1 MKKSW
6 TKKII
11 FIFSSL
17 IFLSILIIVS
27 LAITNLIVV
36 SKKTGKNPVYFFN
49 LVKKSFSGNQY
60 KNKNNLNFII
70 LGLDERNDRLEKTET
85 TDTIIFASL
94 NLKDQKLKTISLPR
108 DLWDYDLK
116 TKINGIYPLSLE
128 SSDSSKFIKE
138 NFSKILGQNIDYSII
153 ITTDNLI
160 DFVKA
165 INGVD
170 VDLTKGFKDEKYPNP
185 DYITDPKAPIYK
197 TIEFKSGLNHLDQS
211 NITEF
216 VRSRKSAETAVEGG
230 TDIGRIERQQLL
242 IEAIIA
248 KVKDKNFISHV
259 SNLINLYN
267 FWNKEIKTDFK
278 DQQISDL
285 AFLLQKQLLNFSI
298 KKIELPIGQTA
309 KDGVIYHP
317 ETFINKQWVFIPS
330 DVEYKKLQEFIVGS
344 TK

>member
-1 MKKSW
+1 MKKLS
-6 TKKII
+6 KKIA
-11 FIFSSL
+11 FIFSLL
-17 IFLSILIIVS
+17 ITFFVLLIIS
-27 LAITNLIVV
+27 FGISNFVV
-36 SKKTGKNPVYFFN
+36 LFKKTGKSPVYFFN
-49 LVKKSFSGNQY
+49 LAKNSINDNKF
-60 KNKNNLNFII
+60 KNKNVLNFIV

-94 NLKDQKLKTISLPR
+94 NLKNQKLTTISLPR
-108 DLWDYDLK
+108 DLWDYNLK

-128 SSDSSKFIKE
+128 SSNSSKFIRE
-138 NFSKILGQNIDYSII
+138 NFSKILGQNIEYSLV

-170 VDLTKGFKDEKYPNP
+170 VNLAKGFKDEKYPNP
-185 DYITDPKAPIYK
+185 DYITNPKAPVYK

-216 VRSRKSAETAVEGG
+216 VRSRKSAETAAEGG

-248 KVKDKNFISHV
+248 KVKDKNFTNHI

-267 FWNKEIKTDFK
+267 FWNKEIKSDFK

-285 AFLLQKQLLNFSI
+285 VFLLQKKLLNFSI
-298 KKIELPIGQTA
+298 QKVEIPIGQTA

-330 DVEYKKLQEFIVGS
+330 DPEYNQFQQFIS
-344 TK
+344 TSIK

>member
-1 MKKSW
+1 MKK
-6 TKKII
+6 KIVLFFLSLI
-11 FIFSSL
+11 IIYVLLVISFGISNFVFIF
-17 IFLSILIIVS
+17 
-27 LAITNLIVV
+27 
-36 SKKTGKNPVYFFN
+36 KKTGKNPVYFFSLAKN
-49 LVKKSFSGNQY
+49 SIRNNQF
-60 KNKNNLNFII
+60 KNKKFLNFIV

-94 NLKDQKLKTISLPR
+94 NLENQKLTTISLPR

-153 ITTDNLI
+153 ITTNNLI
-160 DFVKA
+160 DFVKN

-170 VDLTKGFKDEKYPNP
+170 VNLAKGFKDEKYPNP
-185 DYITDPKAPIYK
+185 DYIIDPKAPIYK

-216 VRSRKSAETAVEGG
+216 VRSRKSAETADQGG
-230 TDIGRIERQQLL
+230 TDIGRIQRQQLL

-248 KVKDKNFISHV
+248 KVKDKNFFGHI
-259 SNLINLYN
+259 SNLIGLYN
-267 FWNKEIKTDFK
+267 FWNKEIKSDFK

-285 AFLLQKQLLNFSI
+285 VFLLQKKLMNFSI
-298 KKIELPIGQTA
+298 KKVELPIGQTA
-309 KDGVIYHP
+309 KDGIIYHP

-330 DVEYKKLQEFIVGS
+330 DVEYKKLQEFISGS
-344 TK
+344 SK

>member
-1 MKKSW
+1 MKNLF
-6 TKKII
+6 KKIA
-11 FIFSSL
+11 FIFSLL
-17 IFLSILIIVS
+17 ITFFVLLAVSFGISKFIIFF
-27 LAITNLIVV
+27 
-36 SKKTGKNPVYFFN
+36 KKTGRSPVYFFN
-49 LVKKSFSGNQY
+49 LAKNSIKSNQF
-60 KNKNNLNFII
+60 KNKNFLNFII

-94 NLKDQKLKTISLPR
+94 NLKNQKLTTISLPR

-128 SSDSSKFIKE
+128 SSDSSKFIKA
-138 NFSKILGQNIDYSII
+138 NFSKILGQNIDYSIV
-153 ITTDNLI
+153 ITTNNLI

-170 VDLTKGFKDEKYPNP
+170 VNLAKGFKDEKYPNP
-185 DYITDPKAPIYK
+185 DYITNPKAPVYK

-216 VRSRKSAETAVEGG
+216 VRSRKSAETAAEGG

-248 KVKDKNFISHV
+248 KVKDKNFISHI

-267 FWNKEIKTDFK
+267 FWNKEIKTDFE
-278 DQQISDL
+278 DQQIFDL
-285 AFLLQKQLLNFSI
+285 VFLLQKKLMNFSI
-298 KKIELPIGQTA
+298 QKVELPIGQSA

-330 DVEYKKLQEFIVGS
+330 DSEYKHFQEFIRNL
-344 TK
+344 K